1 MDKDEIVGQHHR
13 FKGHKLR
20 QTVGDGEGQ
29 GSLVCCSPWGHRV
42 RHDLV
47 TEQQPANQ
55 AGLAG
60 RGKGERDLPSE
71 PSLGSL
77 RERERR
83 GLKQG
88 DGQVFFKEKQTT

>member
-1 MDKDEIVGQHHR
+1 M
-13 FKGHKLR
+13 
-20 QTVGDGEGQ
+20 
-29 GSLVCCSPWGHRV
+29 
-42 RHDLV
+42 

>member
-1 MDKDEIVGQHHR
+1 M
-13 FKGHKLR
+13 
-20 QTVGDGEGQ
+20 
-29 GSLVCCSPWGHRV
+29 
-42 RHDLV
+42 
-47 TEQQPANQ
+47 
-55 AGLAG
+55 AG

>member
-1 MDKDEIVGQHHR
+1 MSWLDGITNSIDMSLI
-13 FKGHKLR
+13 KL
-20 QTVGDGEGQ
+20 QDSEGQ
-29 GSLVCCSPWGHRV
+29 GSLVCCSSWGHRV
-42 RHDLV
+42 RHDLA

-60 RGKGERDLPSE
+60 RGKRGAEFAIRTVQ
-71 PSLGSL
+71 GT
-77 RERERR
+77 ERERR

>member
-1 MDKDEIVGQHHR
+1 M
-13 FKGHKLR
+13 
-20 QTVGDGEGQ
+20 
-29 GSLVCCSPWGHRV
+29 
-42 RHDLV
+42 

-60 RGKGERDLPSE
+60 RGKRGAEFAIRTVQ
-71 PSLGSL
+71 GT
-77 RERERR
+77 ERERR

>member
-1 MDKDEIVGQHHR
+1 M
-13 FKGHKLR
+13 
-20 QTVGDGEGQ
+20 
-29 GSLVCCSPWGHRV
+29 
-42 RHDLV
+42 

-60 RGKGERDLPSE
+60 RGKEGGVEFAIRTVQ
-71 PSLGSL
+71 GT
-77 RERERR
+77 ERERR